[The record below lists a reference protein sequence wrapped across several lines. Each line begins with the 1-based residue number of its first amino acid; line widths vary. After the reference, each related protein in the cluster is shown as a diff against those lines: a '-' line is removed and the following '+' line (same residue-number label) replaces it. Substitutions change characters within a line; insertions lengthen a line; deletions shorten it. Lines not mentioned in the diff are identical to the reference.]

1 MEALTEAVQ
10 LQEGAAAQQT
20 LIRILETK
28 QSAQCRDNDFLLEE
42 LLEVSERPI
51 DLLYITQIQKYI
63 HFTSSDSQTFCFKL
77 KKKNTGDN

>member
-63 HFTSSDSQTFCFKL
+63 HFTSSDSQTF
-77 KKKNTGDN
+77 

>member
-20 LIRILETK
+20 LIRILEAK
-28 QSAQCRDNDFLLEE
+28 QSEQCRDNDFLFEE

-63 HFTSSDSQTFCFKL
+63 HFTSSDSQTF
-77 KKKNTGDN
+77 

>member
-10 LQEGAAAQQT
+10 LQEEAAAQQT

-28 QSAQCRDNDFLLEE
+28 QSAQCRDNDFLFEE

-63 HFTSSDSQTFCFKL
+63 HFTSSDSQTF
-77 KKKNTGDN
+77 

>member
-20 LIRILETK
+20 LIRILEAK
-28 QSAQCRDNDFLLEE
+28 QSAQFRDNDFLFEE

-63 HFTSSDSQTFCFKL
+63 HFTSSDSQTF
-77 KKKNTGDN
+77 

>member
-42 LLEVSERPI
+42 LIEVSERPT

-63 HFTSSDSQTFCFKL
+63 HFTSSDSQTF
-77 KKKNTGDN
+77 